1 MRLVVAANRDEHYTR
16 PTATANYWHDHPD
29 VLGGR
34 DLEKGGTW
42 IAATRDGRWAAV
54 TNYRDP
60 TAAPSGRSRGDL
72 VATYVNQANDP
83 ATYADK
89 VDAESASYP
98 PFNLLLGDSS
108 ELVYV
113 TNRGKPATRT
123 LGAGIYGLS
132 NHLLDTP
139 WPKVSQARQRM
150 SMLLQSRDETA
161 VLDGMFELLADRQ
174 CAPDHALPATGVS
187 LEWERVLSAPF
198 IVAPGYGTRAS
209 TVLIVRSDGS
219 ALFEERS
226 FSEGGVPTDSR
237 RFDFEVRAAQAEQY

>member
-1 MRLVVAANRDEHYTR
+1 MVAANRDEYYAR
-16 PTATANYWHDHPD
+16 PTVPADYWHEHPD

-60 TAAPSGRSRGDL
+60 AAAPGGRSRGEL
-72 VATYVNQANDP
+72 VAAYVNRANDP
-83 ATYADK
+83 ATYA
-89 VDAESASYP
+89 VVADAASAAYP
-98 PFNLLLGDSS
+98 PFNLLLGNSS

-139 WPKVSQARQRM
+139 WPKVTQARQRL
-150 SMLLQSRDETA
+150 SMLLQSRDESA
-161 VLDGMFELLADRQ
+161 VIDGLFELLADRQ

-187 LEWERVLSAPF
+187 LAWERVLSAPF

-226 FSEGGVPTDSR
+226 FSEGGVPSDAR
-237 RFDFEVRAAQAEQY
+237 RFDFEVRVAQAERH